1 MKQMITEDQEYSEEF
16 AKLILESENEE
27 FVELDDKALDKLLE
41 DMLVEALAGNGQAQS

>member
-41 DMLVEALAGNGQAQS
+41 DMLVEAKAANGEA

>member
-27 FVELDDKALDKLLE
+27 AVELDDQALDQLLE
-41 DMLVEALAGNGQAQS
+41 DMLVEAQSGNGKA